1 VLLGAIGSQGRGK
14 RLFLVVYIV
23 GISGDRFRDRLLER
37 MLISCSICN
46 LYQGRPYWVFVVV
59 LGIFIMLLGMRC
71 LAGTVHCVRLLCFVR
86 SILLLVFLLLRLGYR
101 SCSPHGQPQF
111 LAIFAAAFQEQRVAS
126 DHRENYKLTYHF
138 VSPVLLLLAPT
149 FL

>member
-71 LAGTVHCVRLLCFVR
+71 LAGTVHC
-86 SILLLVFLLLRLGYR
+86 
-101 SCSPHGQPQF
+101 SPHGQPQF